1 MAREA
6 LAERRNKDT
15 THGVKFDVRYI
26 HIALL
31 IVVSLITISCGPVV
45 DLTTALR
52 VEGVATGWYE
62 LSAKD
67 TQIKLVPAVSF
78 KVKNL
83 SDQKLGTLQ
92 VNAVFR
98 RVDQKIEWGT
108 GFLTLAGSD
117 GLPAGAATRTY
128 FVASPLGYTGTE
140 SRFDMLK
147 NSHFVDAKVQV
158 FAKYASTKWVP
169 VGEYAIARQLIEP

>member
-1 MAREA
+1 
-6 LAERRNKDT
+6 
-15 THGVKFDVRYI
+15 
-26 HIALL
+26 
-31 IVVSLITISCGPVV
+31 VV
-45 DLTTALR
+45 DLSRALR
-52 VEGVATGWYE
+52 VEGVVTGWYE
-62 LSAKD
+62 LSATD
-67 TQIKLVPAVSF
+67 ALIKLVPAVSF

-98 RVDQKIEWGT
+98 RVDQQDEWGT
-108 GFLTLAGSD
+108 GFLTLAGSE
-117 GLPAGAATRTY
+117 GLPAGAATRTF
-128 FVASPLGYTGTE
+128 FVASPLGYTGSE